1 MATLQGVNLISWFG
15 HAVESCLDVFT
26 ITYTHIQKRN
36 HRVLLV
42 VLMLSILNCN
52 ISNISF

>member
-1 MATLQGVNLISWFG
+1 MATLQDVNLISWFG